1 MNNSVRRDRGERS
14 RNKARLKSA
23 LYSPDTFEL
32 LSFSKDFIILDDLG
46 AIAGFEA
53 KDFENVEP
61 KK

>member
-1 MNNSVRRDRGERS
+1 LKFFE
-14 RNKARLKSA
+14 NK
-23 LYSPDTFEL
+23 
-32 LSFSKDFIILDDLG
+32 KDFIILDDLG